1 MHYKAMHNYPTG
13 SKIKNKQGYVFIKM
27 TSGKWKSEHRF
38 NMENSNL
45 HRELREGERVF
56 HMNGDRENNNPKNLV
71 AIQFN
76 TTPFK
81 LLNHRE
87 ILFIPKIAEYELKK
101 RKINY
106 GTPKESDRSYQKSV
120 A

>member
-13 SKIKNKQGYVFIKM
+13 SRIKTRAGYVFIKM

-38 NMENSNL
+38 NMENSKL

-56 HMNGDRENNNPKNLV
+56 HLNGDREDNSPNNLIN
-71 AIQFN
+71 IQFN
-76 TTPFK
+76 TTPFR

-87 ILFIPKIAEYELKK
+87 ILFIPKITEYELKK
-101 RKINY
+101 RKVSY
-106 GTPKESDRSYQKSV
+106 GVAKKSDRTDQKS
-120 A
+120 AA